1 MRKGRT
7 DQGVARNAPSP
18 FHLTFPLPLHP
29 PTPSLSRPSDRGIS
43 TSGRGGERKRRKETA
58 TSPPSPPLGLGPLA
72 GRAAPS
78 LAQRRDR
85 GCFLPTLSRLSL
97 SLSFPRPPGLR
108 RRRAPLFFYRASSEE
123 HSWKKPATRTEK
135 KKALSV
141 SLSGFLIGSAKKG
154 REIEAFYLLRKCFG
168 TAGNWKGE

>member
-1 MRKGRT
+1 MPRPLST
-7 DQGVARNAPSP
+7 SP
-18 FHLTFPLPLHP
+18 FLSPFTPQPQACRGPATGAYQQVEEEEREREERRPRHP
-29 PTPSLSRPSDRGIS
+29 
-43 TSGRGGERKRRKETA
+43 
-58 TSPPSPPLGLGPLA
+58 PPSPPLGLGPLA